1 MEEVTE
7 RSQPGVPAVSLS
19 SGTAMPLVGFGTWGL
34 KGSAAVTAV
43 RTALDVGYRLLDT
56 ATMYRNDAEVGRAI
70 HDSGIPRDQLF
81 VTTKLQPGDAG
92 REREVIQASL
102 SALGLEHVDLWLVH
116 WPPSDRLLVR
126 TWERFLAIRDQGLAT
141 AIGVSNYSIEQI
153 DRLIDATGVAPAVNQ
168 VPWAP
173 TLFDAGFL
181 AASRDRN
188 VVVEGYSPFKNTNL
202 DDPTL
207 VSIARRHAVTTAQVV
222 IRWHVQHE
230 VVAIP
235 KSASPDRMAQNLAVL
250 GFALSVADML
260 AIDRLD
266 R

>member
-7 RSQPGVPAVSLS
+7 RSQPGVPTVALS
-19 SGTAMPLVGFGTWGL
+19 SGTAMPLVGFGTWSLRGA
-34 KGSAAVTAV
+34 AAVKAV

-56 ATMYRNDAEVGRAI
+56 ATMYRNEAEVGRAI
-70 HDSGIPRDQLF
+70 RDSGIPRDELF

-92 REREVIQASL
+92 KEREIIQASL
-102 SALGLEHVDLWLVH
+102 SALGLQHVDLWLVH
-116 WPPSDRLLVR
+116 WPPSDRVLVR
-126 TWERFLAIRDQGLAT
+126 TWERFLAIRNEGLAT
-141 AIGVSNYSIEQI
+141 AVGVSNYSIGQI

-173 TLFDAGFL
+173 TLFDARFMR
-181 AASRDRN
+181 ASRDRG

-207 VSIARRHAVTTAQVV
+207 VAIARRHGVTTAQVV

-235 KSASPDRMAQNLAVL
+235 KSASPERMAQNLDVA
-250 GFALSVADML
+250 GFDLSEADML
-260 AIDRLD
+260 AIDRLGQ
-266 R
+266 